1 MALKIWSISLQ
12 IKIML
17 DGSPG
22 LVGMGGDSCFK
33 DRGFESQHTGRTFF
47 TFIFCK
53 NCNVCL
59 KKTKINEKVAGE
71 GHFYIKKK

>member
-1 MALKIWSISLQ
+1 
-12 IKIML
+12 ML
-17 DGSPG
+17 DGSPD

-59 KKTKINEKVAGE
+59 KKTKINEKETGDGSFLTFLSNRPRVNCPLR
-71 GHFYIKKK
+71 